1 MKLVEKEAEP
11 VKPRDEFRNDRR
23 RTRWRPSHDCSR
35 DRKHSSEEVGAGVA
49 EVAEGMRSGEVEV
62 GMAEVE
68 GRRTATG
75 SADLV
80 VTGEVEDA

>member
-1 MKLVEKEAEP
+1 M
-11 VKPRDEFRNDRR
+11 
-23 RTRWRPSHDCSR
+23 
-35 DRKHSSEEVGAGVA
+35 AGVA